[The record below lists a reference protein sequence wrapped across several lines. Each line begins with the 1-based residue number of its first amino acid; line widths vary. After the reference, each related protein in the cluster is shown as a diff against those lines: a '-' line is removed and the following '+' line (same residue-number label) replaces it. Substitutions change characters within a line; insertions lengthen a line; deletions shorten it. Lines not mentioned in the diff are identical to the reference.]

1 VKAASGDDDQNAPA
15 RFFELT
21 AAERRV
27 VLFWIRSVM
36 KTAENPSETTSYGM
50 KHHCE
55 EEAGF
60 YICNGAFKG
69 AMLAASHDPVDP
81 AERNARYLVRPLKL
95 PPLDNP
101 RKQTLARSDRQGEVY
116 TILDTEE
123 PAQAEFQRLRAEATP
138 SKNS

>member
-60 YICNGAFKG
+60 YICNGF
-69 AMLAASHDPVDP
+69 
-81 AERNARYLVRPLKL
+81 VRVLKSAKCSL
-95 PPLDNP
+95 RCHP
-101 RKQTLARSDRQGEVY
+101 RRT
-116 TILDTEE
+116 
-123 PAQAEFQRLRAEATP
+123 TP
-138 SKNS
+138 TTPQ